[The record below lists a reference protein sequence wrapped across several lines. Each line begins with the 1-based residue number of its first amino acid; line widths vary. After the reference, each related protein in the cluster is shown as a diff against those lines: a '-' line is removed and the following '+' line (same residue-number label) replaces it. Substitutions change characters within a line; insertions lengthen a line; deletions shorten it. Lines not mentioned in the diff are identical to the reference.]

1 MLVAVDK
8 EGACLRL
15 MMLGSGGDREFPS
28 KPKKWNGDGFAVL
41 VPCYKPSC
49 KVVEASNK
57 ALLGLIKNLSN
68 EFSSGKFYA
77 HASV

>member
-28 KPKKWNGDGFAVL
+28 KPKKWNGACGGAIF
-41 VPCYKPSC
+41 
-49 KVVEASNK
+49 SNDIITHPNIAHF
-57 ALLGLIKNLSN
+57 ALLHCSL
-68 EFSSGKFYA
+68 
-77 HASV
+77 